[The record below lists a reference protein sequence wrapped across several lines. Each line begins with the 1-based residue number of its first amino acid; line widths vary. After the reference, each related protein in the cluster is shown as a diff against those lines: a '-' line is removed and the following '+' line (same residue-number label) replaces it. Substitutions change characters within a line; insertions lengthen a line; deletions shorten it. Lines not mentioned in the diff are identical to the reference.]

1 MVGAPPNAD
10 VFPCISCGSSTVPR
24 TQKAADQ
31 GRKLWVGMMG
41 DKQTTEPAGVLEQVD
56 RLTDSAQSQDLA

>member
-1 MVGAPPNAD
+1 M
-10 VFPCISCGSSTVPR
+10 
-24 TQKAADQ
+24 
-31 GRKLWVGMMG
+31 GMMG